1 MGGGGLSIL
10 RVRKRGSELGR
21 SVYQNQEK
29 RQTGKEGER
38 EREIGVQ
45 LEKDAGKVAA
55 SEREGGEGGRQ
66 AVLHCQPAA
75 PSGAL
80 KCIRPVHWEAAK

>member
-1 MGGGGLSIL
+1 M
-10 RVRKRGSELGR
+10 RKRGSGLER
-21 SVYQNQEK
+21 TVYQNQEK
-29 RQTGKEGER
+29 RQKEKER
-38 EREIGVQ
+38 ERGRGVQ